1 MKRKPNWIW
10 NENSVYGVI
19 RDDAERYTNS
29 ITFFSLFQ
37 NYKKESEVNSDSP
50 KYKWLILF

>member
-19 RDDAERYTNS
+19 RDDADRYTNS
-29 ITFFSLFQ
+29 ITFFSFFQ